1 MHFLEHEQAQHSP
14 VELCICAALGD
25 HVQTDKRLP
34 CTKIIYLLLKPNR
47 RLPITV
53 ALTKPLTEDNFHW
66 LPRIL
71 LRLGGFRSTPIS
83 ITIPATSIFRLG
95 REQCNYWL
103 PSCVRGVLL
112 MIVSIGLMSTQLM
125 RPVTELAVVSLRRA
139 TCRSGK
145 AHHHIVT
152 CGQFPEPPSAKWEHK
167 IVLYWEVKRSWNS

>member
-1 MHFLEHEQAQHSP
+1 MLLKVGVVGAEASVTFGPRLFSGFKVERGTEILKEVLLHFLEHEQAQHSP
-14 VELCICAALGD
+14 VELCIYAALGD

-83 ITIPATSIFRLG
+83 ITIPATGIFILRRI
-95 REQCNYWL
+95 REQCNY
-103 PSCVRGVLL
+103 
-112 MIVSIGLMSTQLM
+112 
-125 RPVTELAVVSLRRA
+125 
-139 TCRSGK
+139 
-145 AHHHIVT
+145 
-152 CGQFPEPPSAKWEHK
+152 
-167 IVLYWEVKRSWNS
+167 